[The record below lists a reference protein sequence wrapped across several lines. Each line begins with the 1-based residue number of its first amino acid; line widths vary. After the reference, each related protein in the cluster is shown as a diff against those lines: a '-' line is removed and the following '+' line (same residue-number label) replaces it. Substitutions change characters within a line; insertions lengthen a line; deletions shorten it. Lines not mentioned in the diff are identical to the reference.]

1 MLFTERFNEVLKISH
16 VNQTE
21 LAARVGVSKQA
32 ITNLKNGTSLPSLD
46 LLCALC
52 RALGVSS
59 DYLLGL
65 SDY

>member
-1 MLFTERFNEVLKISH
+1 MLFTERFNEILKVSH
-16 VNQTE
+16 INQSE
-21 LAARVGVSKQA
+21 LAAAVGVSKQA
-32 ITNLKNGTSLPSLD
+32 ITNLKSGASLPSLD

-52 RALGVSS
+52 RTLNVTS